1 MTEDQLLRKI
11 KHSESFYDPN
21 LKLSEKEV
29 EVRINEDIESENN
42 KKDNQPVTIL
52 KLYSRSIP
60 INKQIPRKIK
70 DKNLHKVRSISAFE
84 KNHHEHNKSDNNAK
98 TERFV
103 EYRKQK
109 GRDSLDIPQIGR
121 KAPTPNQLIRDP
133 SLNSNFIYIDDEI
146 QFVKRS
152 HVNSPKILHDYF
164 ELSEEQV

>member
-21 LKLSEKEV
+21 LKLSEKEI

-42 KKDNQPVTIL
+42 KKDNQPMTIL

-60 INKQIPRKIK
+60 INKQVPKKVI
-70 DKNLHKVRSISAFE
+70 DKKLHKVRSISVFE
-84 KNHHEHNKSDNNAK
+84 KNYADHNKSDNNVK
-98 TERFV
+98 TERFM

-109 GRDSLDIPQIGR
+109 GRDSLDIPLIGR
-121 KAPTPNQLIRDP
+121 RAPIPDQLMKDH

-164 ELSEEQV
+164 VLSEEQA